1 MPMVAQPERI
11 GRGATVLALMHLDFR
26 NPASYSVGCAG
37 IPAPYNRGM
46 NRTDD
51 DERHDGESAG
61 QPAMARESISARPES
76 RFAVVTG
83 VIGGL
88 SATAISVKG
97 ILGSASSTAA
107 IGFLLVPFIAA
118 AAMALAGVW
127 GLALGTVW
135 YSLRGAKRYFRAVLL
150 MAWVVALSIPGVAGW
165 KVWEGFAL
173 ERAVAATRAMSAA
186 DLERAIEQ
194 SSWRDNRF
202 YVGALA
208 QNKAAA
214 PALLDRIAKL
224 PIADLT
230 EPLGSLWDVQGD
242 NRKGLSALRLV
253 ARHPNVSPATLE
265 YLAGMPR
272 AQELAVLS
280 DVLRNARTPM
290 AIVMRHV
297 DSADELLQADLA
309 LNPNLPPAV
318 MERLARSPN
327 LYVRMNLTW
336 NEATPAG
343 LLEALARDADAI
355 VVRNASQALERRAR
369 RSAGVAA
376 PAAGP

>member
-1 MPMVAQPERI
+1 
-11 GRGATVLALMHLDFR
+11 
-26 NPASYSVGCAG
+26 
-37 IPAPYNRGM
+37 
-46 NRTDD
+46 
-51 DERHDGESAG
+51 
-61 QPAMARESISARPES
+61 MARESISARPES

>member
-1 MPMVAQPERI
+1 
-11 GRGATVLALMHLDFR
+11 
-26 NPASYSVGCAG
+26 
-37 IPAPYNRGM
+37 
-46 NRTDD
+46 
-51 DERHDGESAG
+51 
-61 QPAMARESISARPES
+61 MARESMSARPES

-88 SATAISVKG
+88 AAAAISVKG

-107 IGFLLVPFIAA
+107 IGFLLVPFLAA

-127 GLALGTVW
+127 GLALGTAW
-135 YSLRGAKRYFRAVLL
+135 YALRGAKQTYRAVLL
-150 MAWVVALSIPGVAGW
+150 MAWVVALSIPGVVGW

-186 DLERAIEQ
+186 ELERALEQ

-202 YVGALA
+202 YLGALA
-208 QNKAAA
+208 QNKAVA
-214 PALLDRIAKL
+214 PALLDRIARL
-224 PIADLT
+224 PNPDLT

-253 ARHPNVSPATLE
+253 ARHANVGPATLQ
-265 YLAGMPR
+265 YLAGIPG

-280 DVLRNARTPM
+280 DVLRNAKTPA
-290 AIVMRHV
+290 AIVMRYV
-297 DSADELLQADLA
+297 DSTDELLQADLA

-327 LYVRMNLTW
+327 RYVRMNLTW
-336 NEATPAG
+336 NEVTPVS
-343 LLEALARDADAI
+343 LLEALARDADA
-355 VVRNASQALERRAR
+355 VVARNAAQALERRAKR
-369 RSAGVAA
+369 TTGVAA
-376 PAAGP
+376 PPAGP